1 MIQRLTALTT
11 ALALTAVACRM
22 EPDPDIDPS
31 TEPSETGDT
40 QEEGPEVVE
49 DPMQSLVPAKWPED
63 LHSIGV
69 VHHDDGTTTDTTVVI
84 ALNKAGEPIA
94 YTTMALLPQ
103 APSILE
109 LRVKFADGRAWALTD
124 LTNHTVVSAGAYPQ
138 GEEWLAELALRI
150 AAMDEMA
157 NEEGIHL
164 DRLPDGEE
172 GPWLECA
179 LTIIAAVFKC
189 IPVGVQWIW
198 TCPEGVIDAVCA
210 CFNAVKGKK
219 KKKKPEVCENSE
231 QG

>member
-1 MIQRLTALTT
+1 MHRLTALTT
-11 ALALTAVACRM
+11 ALAFMTAACRM
-22 EPDPDIDPS
+22 EPDPGVDSSDES
-31 TEPSETGDT
+31 SETGDDH
-40 QEEGPEVVE
+40 QQDGPEVV
-49 DPMQSLVPAKWPED
+49 DDSQSLVPAKWPED
-63 LHSIGV
+63 LHRIGV
-69 VHHDDGTTTDTTVVI
+69 AYHEDGTTVVI
-84 ALNKAGEPIA
+84 ALNEAGEPIA

-103 APSILE
+103 APNILE

-124 LTNHTVVSAGAYPQ
+124 LTNNTVVSAGAYPQ